1 MLIMKLLIAA
11 TSLFAIFA
19 LSACAVGPVADSSAS
34 RSEPQNASPVASATS
49 PWINDQNFI
58 APAL

>member
-1 MLIMKLLIAA
+1 MKLLIAA

-19 LSACAVGPVADSSAS
+19 LSACAVAPVADSSAT
-34 RSEPQNASPVASATS
+34 RSEPQIASPVASAS
-49 PWINDQNFI
+49 PWNNDQNFI

>member
-1 MLIMKLLIAA
+1 
-11 TSLFAIFA
+11 
-19 LSACAVGPVADSSAS
+19 VADSSAS